1 MVEDPY
7 ELNTFVDMYTIVKVK
22 TLKVLG
28 GEKGIALEKLIKF
41 GL

>member
-1 MVEDPY
+1 MEEPY
-7 ELNTFVDMYTIVKVK
+7 ELNTSVGMYTIVKVK

-28 GEKGIALEKLIKF
+28 GEKDIALEKLIKF